1 MPLTLSAS
9 SDTVFKVECSVT
21 ARRIRSIS
29 IVVENKHFILQH
41 YVNDN
46 VKDETR
52 KIKINTKSKHK
63 ISKLS
68 MWDFT
73 EKWRSNLRSQRDD
86 WAAGWKDY

>member
-1 MPLTLSAS
+1 MTKQCTPLLTFVIRNADIVCVLTLSAS

-21 ARRIRSIS
+21 ARRIHSIS

-46 VKDETR
+46 VKDETQ

-63 ISKLS
+63 IPKLITYVG
-68 MWDFT
+68 FH
-73 EKWRSNLRSQRDD
+73 
-86 WAAGWKDY
+86 

>member
-1 MPLTLSAS
+1 MRLTLSAS
-9 SDTVFKVECSVT
+9 SDTVFKVKCSVT
-21 ARRIRSIS
+21 ARRFHSIS

-41 YVNDN
+41 YVND

-52 KIKINTKSKHK
+52 KVKINTKSKHK

-73 EKWRSNLRSQRDD
+73 KNG
-86 WAAGWKDY
+86 API